1 MRVTFTPPS
10 ENEFKQLFLASPLK
24 KGGGLEDINVFQPRG
39 IPYRRGSGIFSI
51 LSGVAKRVLPFLIKA
66 TKPAAREFGSSV
78 VKDILKKKPLRQSL
92 KKNGIKALKKT
103 GVRLV
108 RGTGKVRKKRK
119 NRHPKN
125 YKSCIF
131 D

>member
-10 ENEFKQLFLASPLK
+10 ENEFKHLFLASPLK
-24 KGGGLEDINVFQPRG
+24 KGGGLEDISIFQPKG
-39 IPYRRGSGIFSI
+39 IPHRRGSGIFSI

-66 TKPAAREFGSSV
+66 AKPAAQEFGSSI
-78 VKDILKKKPLRQSL
+78 VKDVLRKKPLRQSL

-103 GVRLV
+103 GLRLV
-108 RGTGKVRKKRK
+108 RGSGKMKKK
-119 NRHPKN
+119 KSKSSNG
-125 YKSCIF
+125 YKRCIF